1 MRERQRDLETQ
12 WLPRL
17 CVCPAPV
24 LHGGDGE
31 IRAKPLLGDLRPA
44 LIPIADS
51 IIDTEYIFRREFSP
65 AAPLI
70 WLDGSERQDFG
81 FSHNA
86 LERKRAH
93 RRRSAVEILI

>member
-17 CVCPAPV
+17 CICPARV

-31 IRAKPLLGDLRPA
+31 IRADPLLGDLRPA

-51 IIDTEYIFRREFSP
+51 IIDTE
-65 AAPLI
+65 
-70 WLDGSERQDFG
+70 
-81 FSHNA
+81 
-86 LERKRAH
+86 
-93 RRRSAVEILI
+93 